1 MPTHGETGAAS
12 APPAPRTSLWA
23 AASLISSLLF
33 VPPLCIIAPLLGLAG
48 LAQTR
53 RGGVYRGRRLAL
65 AGVAIGLVTTAAWG
79 GAAAWWHVNVRR
91 PLLDGPREALV
102 AGFGGDT
109 RAFAAA
115 FVAGGSGPSV
125 AEAGTFI
132 EEARQ
137 RYGSFVSIEQDH
149 TAPPVPAGALDRR
162 RPVIRY
168 RVRFERA
175 TLPAEAQ
182 FVRAR
187 GAGLAVVL
195 KWGYLIVYD
204 AERGDLAYPLSAGTQ
219 AGDDAEP
226 GDGEI

>member
-1 MPTHGETGAAS
+1 MPTHGETGAAP

-23 AASLISSLLF
+23 AASLISSLLL

-53 RGGVYRGRRLAL
+53 RGGYRGRRLAL
-65 AGVAIGLVTTAAWG
+65 AGIAIGLVTTAAWG

-115 FVAGGSGPSV
+115 FVAGASGPPA

-137 RYGSFVSIEQDH
+137 RYGAFVSIEQDH
-149 TAPPVPAGALDRR
+149 AARPTPAGPLDRR

-187 GAGLAVVL
+187 GAGLAMVL

-204 AERGDLAYPLSAGTQ
+204 AERGDLAYPLSAGAE

-226 GDGEI
+226 GDGET